1 MAMQIVD
8 GDKLDRC
15 LTATAD
21 RIREVTGETG
31 EIPFDFLGETGF
43 ARYIPSGGGGQY
55 SPRCDVVSTF
65 DWGSLQ
71 GYWGFDDVYPTDY
84 PPT

>member
-8 GDKLDRC
+8 GAKLDRS
-15 LTATAD
+15 LKATAD

-43 ARYIPSGGGGQY
+43 ARYIPSG
-55 SPRCDVVSTF
+55 
-65 DWGSLQ
+65 
-71 GYWGFDDVYPTDY
+71 
-84 PPT
+84 